1 MTLFQPPFPSRDPE
15 ETRLSGLCALARMLI
30 VTALV
35 SGVAGLGPVA
45 MASATDGRK
54 REILLEDDSPQ
65 RIERLERNLSAAL
78 RYIEQIQHEL
88 EEIKYGGPLPP
99 RPVPAIARGDD
110 VRGPVRQVQTAP
122 PPRTPVDEEQERVS
136 GDQEAPRL
144 QAAALRRARAVLIGA
159 GNLEIEP
166 GLGFSFTD
174 RNRLDVRGLDV
185 VENVFIGNI
194 EVRSVQRDS
203 LTSFLSFRYGLL
215 DRVQLSMAVPYLYSR
230 DRAFLPPAVQRQD
243 DLGED
248 VENSSSSH
256 DVGDV
261 TLGVSV
267 HGLQERPWL
276 PDVILNAELKTDT
289 GSSPFEIN
297 VDESASGTGFWG
309 LSLGATA
316 VKVTDPAV
324 LFANAG
330 YFFHFEE
337 DDVGV
342 FDKVDPPDSFS
353 LGFGFSYS
361 LNPFLSFTT
370 RFSGRRV
377 EKTKLNGQEIDG
389 SDQVS
394 SSINLGISYGL
405 GGGRAVDVTAGFGLT
420 PDSPDFSLSLSIPFR
435 FHVGSPDWLSRQWT
449 WW

>member
-1 MTLFQPPFPSRDPE
+1 MAS
-15 ETRLSGLCALARMLI
+15 
-30 VTALV
+30 LV
-35 SGVAGLGPVA
+35 SGMAGLGPMQV
-45 MASATDGRK
+45 ASAAEGRK
-54 REILLEDDSPQ
+54 REVLLEDDSPE

-78 RYIEQIQHEL
+78 RYIEQIQDEL
-88 EEIKYGGPLPP
+88 EEIKYGGPLPQS
-99 RPVPAIARGDD
+99 PVPAIARGEDL
-110 VRGPVRQVQTAP
+110 RGPVRQVQTTP
-122 PPRTPVDEEQERVS
+122 PPRRPVNEEQERVS
-136 GDQEAPRL
+136 GEQEAPRL

-159 GNLEIEP
+159 GNLEVEP
-166 GLGFSFTD
+166 GLSFSFTD

-194 EVRSVQRDS
+194 EVRSVERDS
-203 LTSFLSFRYGLL
+203 LTSFLSFRYGLV
-215 DRVQLSMAVPYLYSR
+215 DRVQLSMAVPYLYSST
-230 DRAFLPPAVQRQD
+230 RAFLPPSVQRQD

-256 DVGDV
+256 DIGDV

-267 HGLQERPWL
+267 HALQERAWV
-276 PDVILNAELKTDT
+276 PDVILNAQLKTDS
-289 GSSPFEIN
+289 GSSPFEIDI
-297 VDESASGTGFWG
+297 DESASGTGFWG

-324 LFANAG
+324 LFVNAG

-337 DDVGV
+337 DNVG
-342 FDKVDPPDSFS
+342 FFEDVDPPDSFS
-353 LGFGFSYS
+353 LGLGFSYS

-370 RFSGRRV
+370 RFSTRRV

-389 SDQVS
+389 SDQVTATL
-394 SSINLGISYGL
+394 NLGVSYGL
-405 GGGRAVDVTAGFGLT
+405 GSGRAVDVTAGFGMT
-420 PDSPDFSLSLSIPFR
+420 DDSPDFAISLSVPFR